1 MAYYVVP
8 LYVLAAIYACVF
20 LLAAV
25 QFLIL
30 RRNTPGPLSRETKK
44 LFRVLTMIV
53 CVGRCIYNTA
63 TPFIF
68 ADEPTYGERLVEL
81 VFPRMISIVYY
92 STYMLLVVVWARLF
106 YTMQDPNEE
115 FQAESDAKIEKFY
128 NRVNTFLISIQLVFI
143 GLFFITKS
151 GDGDDL
157 DMYYDLVSANSIFLA
172 ALMIM
177 WAVGFA
183 WFGLLLYINMKAV
196 AANTFLRSRQL
207 VLLRL
212 RKVSTITAI
221 CTLCFLIRAILTCM
235 YMNRN
240 ELDERSD
247 KFVNGYVIVYFVG
260 EIIPSILVLT
270 QGSPIRL
277 THQHEEKRHN
287 GMEVGF
293 RPPSTNV

>member
-157 DMYYDLVSANSIFLA
+157 DMYYDLVSGMYSLLFSSSTPKCTKLCCDFSATHSQSFPSSFL
-172 ALMIM
+172 
-177 WAVGFA
+177 
-183 WFGLLLYINMKAV
+183 
-196 AANTFLRSRQL
+196 QL
-207 VLLRL
+207 FFMHL
-212 RKVSTITAI
+212 
-221 CTLCFLIRAILTCM
+221 
-235 YMNRN
+235 N
-240 ELDERSD
+240 
-247 KFVNGYVIVYFVG
+247 
-260 EIIPSILVLT
+260 
-270 QGSPIRL
+270 
-277 THQHEEKRHN
+277 
-287 GMEVGF
+287 
-293 RPPSTNV
+293 